1 MNKIPGLL
9 PSHGKKSIL
18 DLAEKTVFL
27 AYMSRVTVTRRK
39 FKVLTPE
46 KVGERPVG

>member
-1 MNKIPGLL
+1 MIKTPGLL
-9 PSHGKKSIL
+9 PSQGKRSIF
-18 DLAEKTVFL
+18 DLAEITVFL

-39 FKVLTPE
+39 FKMLTPK